1 MVRQV
6 EEWRLT
12 SQLSVTHKEKTVI
25 LSKNGSHLPS
35 MFRVSSQIFKRAYHP
50 GPSRFGSY
58 PLILSSSAITS
69 YPEPLPVPD
78 HIRRPQYVPSNFF
91 TAPWGEHNTPEMGV
105 DNQTEGERIG
115 MGSKEERDVRM
126 ACKVA
131 AEILKRA
138 GDSVVKVNIH
148 FSQFVVMW
156 LNRWAARNNNSPDGQ
171 SHS

>member
-35 MFRVSSQIFKRAYHP
+35 MFRVSSQIFKREYHP

-58 PLILSSSAITS
+58 PLLLSSSAITS

-78 HIRRPQYVPSNFF
+78 HIRRPQHVPSNFF
-91 TAPWGEHNTPEMGV
+91 TAPWGEHNAPEMGV
-105 DNQTEGERIG
+105 DNETEGGRIG

-138 GDSVVKVNIH
+138 GDSVVRVNIH
-148 FSQFVVMW
+148 FSQFAVMR
-156 LNRWAARNNNSPDGQ
+156 LNR
-171 SHS
+171 